1 MQDPWETVVTL
12 AADRELG
19 ANDTASQ
26 AARALGRIARADLAD
41 AIETL
46 IRGHPSMAPLWR
58 LGSVLLSQPD
68 HAMAAERFANELG
81 DQGTAA
87 AVVASSLPSTLLTI
101 SCSAT
106 VAEAIRIRKP
116 QALVCMASE
125 PGGEGMRMAGLAG
138 AYTRT
143 TVIPDREALEE
154 VPGEA
159 VLVGADAVTPRSV
172 LNKAGTR
179 DLAEAASARGVPVFA
194 VAGSSKLVPV
204 DIPAADPYQ
213 ATPIQLFTRIAT
225 PGGLEEPVLAAARA
239 AAIRLHP
246 ALVMLAEMLVAETG
260 EQVPADAPLGES
272 APER

>member
-87 AVVASSLPSTLLTI
+87 AVVASSLPRDITAR
-101 SCSAT
+101 SASPT
-106 VAEAIRIRKP
+106 PEESPGRAR
-116 QALVCMASE
+116 
-125 PGGEGMRMAGLAG
+125 PGG
-138 AYTRT
+138 
-143 TVIPDREALEE
+143 
-154 VPGEA
+154 
-159 VLVGADAVTPRSV
+159 SV
-172 LNKAGTR
+172 R
-179 DLAEAASARGVPVFA
+179 AAPPPPL
-194 VAGSSKLVPV
+194 GSSWWPS
-204 DIPAADPYQ
+204 
-213 ATPIQLFTRIAT
+213 R
-225 PGGLEEPVLAAARA
+225 
-239 AAIRLHP
+239 
-246 ALVMLAEMLVAETG
+246 
-260 EQVPADAPLGES
+260 S
-272 APER
+272 SS

>member
-19 ANDTASQ
+19 ATETASQ
-26 AARALGRIARADLAD
+26 AARVLGGMARADLAD

-68 HAMAAERFANELG
+68 HAAAAERFGSELA

-87 AVVASSLPSTLLTI
+87 AVVASSLPNTLLTI

-106 VAEAIRIRKP
+106 VAEAIRVRKP
-116 QALVCMASE
+116 QAVLCMASE
-125 PGGEGMRMAGLAG
+125 PGGEGIQMAGLAG
-138 AYTRT
+138 AYTQS
-143 TVIPDREALEE
+143 TVIPDPQAIEE
-154 VPGEA
+154 VPADA
-159 VLVGADAVTPRSV
+159 VLVGVDAVTPRSV
-172 LNKAGTR
+172 LNKVGTR
-179 DLAEAASARGVPVFA
+179 DLAEAAAARDIPVFA

-204 DIPAADPYQ
+204 EIPVADPYQ
-213 ATPIQLFTRIAT
+213 ATPIQLFTHIAT
-225 PGGLEEPVLAAARA
+225 PGGVAEPVLAAARA

-246 ALVMLAEMLVAETG
+246 ALVMLSEMLLAETQ
-260 EQVPADAPLGES
+260 EQSPADAPLGES
-272 APER
+272 APDR